1 MESHIEYGVKGIPQV
16 VDVKTLLII
25 ILDGFDGGQFAF
37 IDLVHELPRSLF
49 FVSDFLNFDIEE
61 WLLSSFDFALEYFPI
76 FKISCCHIVA

>member
-1 MESHIEYGVKGIPQV
+1 MESYIEYGVKGIPQV

-61 WLLSSFDFALEYFPI
+61 
-76 FKISCCHIVA
+76 